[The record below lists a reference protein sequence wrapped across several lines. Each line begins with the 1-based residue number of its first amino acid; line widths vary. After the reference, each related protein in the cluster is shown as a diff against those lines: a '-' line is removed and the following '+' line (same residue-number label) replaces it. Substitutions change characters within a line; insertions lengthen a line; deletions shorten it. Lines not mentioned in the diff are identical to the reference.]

1 MMRTMLQR
9 SRYTIAVALLSGALA
24 FGWAA
29 PGWAETA
36 LERIERTG
44 VLRAGTRTDSRP
56 FAYINAEGEWVG
68 FSIDLLERIRAQ
80 LEQEL
85 SREIQLELTEV
96 TPADR
101 ISAVDQGRVDI
112 ICESASFTF
121 NRSRFV
127 DFSVG
132 FFRTGTQFLVKR
144 NTRLN
149 SGEFRVGIIPSSTN
163 ASAAQGFL
171 RVAEFVRINDR
182 VSGLAE
188 LDAGRIDAMA
198 SDGVLLEGIRQQMEN
213 PDAYAL
219 IPNTPIQPEVYSCI
233 LPKDNLD
240 FVEITDRGLL
250 GFMQGVLN
258 NSPEEVAIFDYW
270 FGANG
275 VVPSD
280 RNFLLSFFQETI
292 TTYQE
297 RQTNRAP
304 AAEPPTDA
312 AERPMEEEFEDLDL
326 ELLELLEGT

>member
-1 MMRTMLQR
+1 MRTILRR
-9 SRYTIAVALLSGALA
+9 SRYPIAVALLSCVLA
-24 FGWAA
+24 FGLAS
-29 PGWAETA
+29 PSWAETA

-44 VLRAGTRTDSRP
+44 VLRAGTRTDSLP

-85 SREIQLELTEV
+85 SREIQLELIEV
-96 TPADR
+96 SPSDR
-101 ISAVDQGRVDI
+101 ISTIEQGNVDI

-127 DFSVG
+127 DFSIG

-144 NTRLN
+144 NTQLN

-171 RVAEFVRINDR
+171 RVAEFVRIDDR
-182 VSGLAE
+182 SSGLAE
-188 LDAGRIDAMA
+188 LNAGRIDAMA
-198 SDGVLLEGIRQQMEN
+198 SDGVLLEGMRRELDDPN
-213 PDAYAL
+213 AYAL

-233 LPKDNLD
+233 LPKDNPE
-240 FVEITDRGLL
+240 FMEITNRGLL
-250 GFMQGVLN
+250 GFMEGVLN
-258 NSPEEVAIFDYW
+258 NNPEEIAIFDYW

-275 VVPSD
+275 IVPSD
-280 RNFLLSFFQETI
+280 RDFLLAFFQETV

-297 RQTNRAP
+297 RQTDQP
-304 AAEPPTDA
+304 SEEQPSEA
-312 AERPMEEEFEDLDL
+312 AERPQDFEGFEDLDL